1 LTCRTRVS
9 HQDVLRLARRPSSA
23 STNFAEDFQRNVK
36 TTSGIPAI
44 LRAVKAKRTADPR
57 WPVAATGKHTVE
69 FDFKYE
75 KPGLGQGGTGT
86 W

>member
-1 LTCRTRVS
+1 MGGE
-9 HQDVLRLARRPSSA
+9 LARRSSSA
-23 STNFAEDFQRNVK
+23 STNFPEDLQKNVK

-44 LRAVKAKRTADPR
+44 LRAVKEKRTPDPGR
-57 WPVAATGKHTVE
+57 PVAATGKHTVE